1 MSIKDCHIL
10 CWNVR
15 GLNDG
20 AKRASVRNQIISS
33 GATVICLQETK
44 IANWTHTLLVETVGN
59 DMAQN
64 MAYLPSIG
72 TSRGVLIAA
81 SDRYFR
87 VDNPYTTVN
96 TVSATIK
103 MLSDN
108 KECSI
113 TGVYGPQ
120 SDSEKHLFMQE
131 INELKSQ
138 MLPTWLLLGDFNL
151 IYRAQDKNN
160 GRISLS
166 LLNGFKTTIDNLLL
180 APIELRGKKFIWCND

>member
-1 MSIKDCHIL
+1 LLEREGIK
-10 CWNVR
+10 R
-15 GLNDG
+15 R

-72 TSRGVLIAA
+72 TSGGVLIAA
-81 SDRYFR
+81 SDRYFQ

-108 KECSI
+108 KEWSI

-131 INELKSQ
+131 ISELKSQ
-138 MLPTWLLLGDFNL
+138 MLPAWLLLGDFNL

-160 GRISLS
+160 GRINLS
-166 LLNGFKTTIDNLLL
+166 LLNGF
-180 APIELRGKKFIWCND
+180 RH

>member
-1 MSIKDCHIL
+1 
-10 CWNVR
+10 
-15 GLNDG
+15 
-20 AKRASVRNQIISS
+20 
-33 GATVICLQETK
+33 VICLQETK